1 VEAFLVVMGLAVAAA
16 ALALLVRIEPA
27 WLIST
32 GIALSCFSGNWRHMG
47 LPPSLDRLIILLG
60 VAVALLRGLRA
71 DRLRSLPLRVP
82 HMVLG
87 GLVLFVV
94 CSAVWS
100 GTMHGEAFFG
110 LMDKFGVIP
119 FALLLVAPLAFR
131 TPAQRRPV
139 LVVFAV
145 LGFYLSV
152 TALFE
157 GANLDAL
164 VFPRYILDPSIG
176 ITVGRARG
184 PFIAADSDGLAMF
197 VCAVTCIIALRRW
210 TSPGAR
216 AFAGFTIAA
225 CAAGIV
231 LTLTRQIWVACLV
244 ASVVTVLVTP
254 ELRRYVVPGSVA
266 VAAVVAVVFVAVP
279 GFGQSA
285 SDRVNDQRSL
295 QDRYNSN
302 DAALRMV
309 GARPVVG
316 FGWYRFEAES
326 TPYLRLA
333 RDYPLSTV
341 GRVHNVFLSNAV
353 ELGVV
358 ATALWLFVL
367 VYLILRGSFARGDP
381 ELVAWQRGVLA
392 VALSWFVTANFTPLS
407 APFNNYVLWFWLGLG
422 SVAWIWNPSDRLVPV
437 RPRRGLRA
445 APPTAPA

>member
-1 VEAFLVVMGLAVAAA
+1 VDVFLVVMALAVAAA
-16 ALALLVRIEPA
+16 ALLVVVRIEPA
-27 WLIST
+27 WVIST

-60 VAVALLRGLRA
+60 VAVALLRGVRA

-110 LMDKFGVIP
+110 FLDKFGVIP
-119 FALLLVAPLAFR
+119 FALLLVAPIAFR

-164 VFPRYILDPSIG
+164 VFPRYITDSSIG

-184 PFIAADSDGLAMF
+184 PFAAADSDGLAMF
-197 VCAVTCIIALRRW
+197 VCAIACIIAVRRW

-216 AFAGFTIAA
+216 VFAGFTVAA

-231 LTLTRQIWVACLV
+231 LTLTRQIWVACIV
-244 ASVVTVLVTP
+244 ASVVTMLVTP
-254 ELRRYVVPGSVA
+254 ELRRYVVPGTLA
-266 VAAVVAVVFVAVP
+266 VAAVVAVVFVTVP
-279 GFGQSA
+279 GFSHAAGGRLSDQS
-285 SDRVNDQRSL
+285 SVW
-295 QDRYNSN
+295 DRYNSN
-302 DAALRMV
+302 DAALRMIST
-309 GARPVVG
+309 RPVLG
-316 FGWYRFEAES
+316 FGWYRFGAES
-326 TPYLRLA
+326 APYLRLA
-333 RDYPLSTV
+333 TGYPLSTV
-341 GRVHNVFLSNAV
+341 DRVHNVFLSNAV

-367 VYLILRGSFARGDP
+367 LHFTLRGTFARGDP

-407 APFNNYVLWFWLGLG
+407 APFNNYMLWFWLGLG
-422 SVAWIWNPSDRLVPV
+422 SVAWVWNPSDRLIPV
-437 RPRRGLRA
+437 RPRHGVRP
-445 APPTAPA
+445 APPAAAA